1 VGAVLNIIL
10 LGLSFGLLVSS
21 PPSGVANGRRV
32 RWMVY
37 FQALLSAVVSTSLVL
52 FVIGED
58 PYRNDGTSRWEAYD
72 VHIHTTVAVA
82 AGYFTCAVALV
93 AAGRDGRLA
102 RVAGLTGVIAAVL
115 IGVAFIANSL
125 N

>member
-1 VGAVLNIIL
+1 ML
-10 LGLSFGLLVSS
+10 
-21 PPSGVANGRRV
+21 
-32 RWMVY
+32 Y

-58 PYRNDGTSRWEAYD
+58 PYRNNGTSRWEAYD

-82 AGYFTCAVALV
+82 AGYFSCVVSLV
-93 AAGRDGRLA
+93 ATRRDGRLA
-102 RVAGLTGVIAAVL
+102 RVAGLAGLVAAVL
-115 IGVAFIANSL
+115 LGVAFIANSL